1 MLAPRWPR
9 FCRQET
15 PLRRSP
21 GVVAAAYNPSMQARP
36 YGGTGI
42 LVSALGLGAGQLG
55 DARLEEAQAADLIA
69 AALDGGI
76 TLIDTAPSY
85 GLSEQRLGRHLG
97 ARRDQVVLSTK
108 LGYGV
113 EGIPDWTGP
122 CITAGVEQAL
132 RVLRTDRLDIAHLHS
147 CPWPVLAAD
156 EVIAALV
163 AARDA
168 GKVRAIACSG
178 ENEDLAY
185 ALGRPEF
192 DGYMASLNLFDQRVI
207 DDALPRLGGRGF
219 IAKRP
224 VANHPWR
231 FTERPVGDYCEPY
244 WERWQ
249 AMGLDSGG
257 LDWGESALR
266 FALSIPG
273 VSSAIVGT
281 GRPEHLREALA
292 WAAQGPL
299 AAADVARWRDGFRA
313 HDRGWTGQ
321 V

>member
-1 MLAPRWPR
+1 MGTRM
-9 FCRQET
+9 QH
-15 PLRRSP
+15 RS
-21 GVVAAAYNPSMQARP
+21 
-36 YGGTGI
+36 YGRTG
-42 LVSALGLGAGQLG
+42 LEVSALGLGAGQLG
-55 DARLEEAQAADLIA
+55 DARLSDDEAARLIA
-69 AALDGGI
+69 AAIDGGI

-97 ARRDQVVLSTK
+97 ARRDAVVLSTK

-113 EGIPDWTGP
+113 EGVPDWTGP

-147 CPWPVLAAD
+147 CPWQVLAAD

-163 AARDA
+163 AAREA
-168 GKVRAIACSG
+168 GKVRAIAYSG

-192 DGYMASLNLFDQRVI
+192 DGFMASLNLFDQRVI
-207 DDALPRLGGRGF
+207 DDALPRLDGRGF

-231 FTERPVGDYCEPY
+231 FAERPVGDYCEAY
-244 WERWQ
+244 WARWR
-249 AMGLDSGG
+249 AMGLDPEG
-257 LDWGESALR
+257 LDWGELALR
-266 FALSIPG
+266 FTLSIPG

-281 GRPEHLREALA
+281 GRATHLREAIG
-292 WAAQGPL
+292 WAGNGPL
-299 AAADVARWRDGFRA
+299 PAASTARWRDAFRA
-313 HDRGWTGQ
+313 GDRDWKGQ
-321 V
+321 I

>member
-1 MLAPRWPR
+1 MQHRIYGRTGL
-9 FCRQET
+9 
-15 PLRRSP
+15 
-21 GVVAAAYNPSMQARP
+21 VVS
-36 YGGTGI
+36 T
-42 LVSALGLGAGQLG
+42 LGLGAGQLG
-55 DARLEEAQAADLIA
+55 DARLAEDQVAALIA
-69 AALDGGI
+69 AAIDGGI

-97 ARRDQVVLSTK
+97 ARRDAVVLSTK

-132 RVLRTDRLDIAHLHS
+132 RVMRTDRLDIAHLHS
-147 CPWPVLAAD
+147 CPWQVLAAD

-163 AARDA
+163 AAREA
-168 GKVRAIACSG
+168 GKVRAIAYSG

-192 DGYMASLNLFDQRVI
+192 DGFMASLNLFDQRVI
-207 DDALPRLGGRGF
+207 DEALPRLDGRGF

-231 FTERPVGDYCEPY
+231 FAERPVGDYCEPY
-244 WERWQ
+244 WDRWQ
-249 AMGLDSGG
+249 AMGLDAEG
-257 LDWGESALR
+257 LDWGELALR
-266 FALSIPG
+266 FTLSIPG

-281 GRPEHLREALA
+281 GRAAHLREAIG
-292 WAAQGPL
+292 WAGNGALP
-299 AAADVARWRDGFRA
+299 AASISRWRDAFRA
-313 HDRGWTGQ
+313 RDRDWKGQ
-321 V
+321 I